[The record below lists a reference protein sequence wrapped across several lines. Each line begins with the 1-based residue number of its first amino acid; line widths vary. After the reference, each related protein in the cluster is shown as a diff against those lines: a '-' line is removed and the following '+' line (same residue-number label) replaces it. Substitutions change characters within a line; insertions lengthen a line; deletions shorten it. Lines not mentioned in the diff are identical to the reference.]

1 MARGGAKRRQ
11 ASQARDELR
20 NDSEVAVEP
29 DEEYVASTKGERRKK
44 LHDLET
50 QGTRLHAQ
58 GLHGEL
64 EYLDAA

>member
-1 MARGGAKRRQ
+1 
-11 ASQARDELR
+11 
-20 NDSEVAVEP
+20 
-29 DEEYVASTKGERRKK
+29 VASTKGERRKK

-64 EYLDAA
+64 EYLDTA